1 MYDKF
6 FNGVR
11 REVNLT
17 ERLRDY
23 GFKSDDL
30 DGDEF
35 KEFVSDVFDY
45 SFGYAE
51 DLARLMRA

>member
-35 KEFVSDVFDY
+35 FEFVSDVFDY